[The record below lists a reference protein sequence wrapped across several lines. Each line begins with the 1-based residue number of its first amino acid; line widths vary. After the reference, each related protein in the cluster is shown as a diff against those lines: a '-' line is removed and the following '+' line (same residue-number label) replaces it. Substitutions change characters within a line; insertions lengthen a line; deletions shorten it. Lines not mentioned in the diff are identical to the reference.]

1 MDNKVLTNEGL
12 NKLKDELEHLKNE
25 KRPQVSDRIK
35 SAKEL
40 GDLSEN
46 AEYQEA
52 KEEQS
57 FVEGRILELEHLI
70 KTSSVVEKGKNN
82 GKVQVGCQVKID
94 KDGQIMYFTIVGSTE
109 ADPAQGKISL
119 ESPFGDALMGKA
131 VGDEVEIDLPSGKV
145 KCTILEIQ

>member
-1 MDNKVLTNEGL
+1 MDNKVLTKEGL
-12 NKLKDELEHLKNE
+12 EKLKEELEYLKNE

-57 FVEGRILELEHLI
+57 FVEGRILELEHLV
-70 KTSSVVEKGKNN
+70 KTSSVVKKMKGNN
-82 GKVQVGCQVKID
+82 SIQVGSKVKID
-94 KDGQIMYFTIVGSTE
+94 REGQIMNFTIVGSTE
-109 ADPAQGKISL
+109 ADPVQGKISL
-119 ESPFGDALMGKA
+119 ESPFGEALMGRSL
-131 VGDEVEIDLPSGKV
+131 GEEIEVDLPSGKT
-145 KCTILEIQ
+145 KCKILEIQ

>member
-12 NKLKDELEHLKNE
+12 SKLKDELEHLKNE

-70 KTSSVVEKGKNN
+70 KTSSVVEKIKNN

-94 KDGQIMYFTIVGSTE
+94 KDGQIMSFTIVGSTE

-119 ESPFGDALMGKA
+119 ESPFGDALMGKV

>member
-1 MDNKVLTNEGL
+1 MDKKVLTQEGL
-12 NKLKDELEHLKNE
+12 DKLKKELEYLKNE
-25 KRPQVSDRIK
+25 KRPQVSERIK

-70 KTSSVVEKGKNN
+70 KTSSVVEKVEGNAS
-82 GKVQVGCQVKID
+82 VQVGSQVKID
-94 KDGQIMYFTIVGSTE
+94 KGGQIMNFKIVGSTE
-109 ADPAQGKISL
+109 ADPVAGKISL
-119 ESPFGDALMGKA
+119 ESPFGEALMGRA
-131 VGDEVEIDLPSGKV
+131 VGEEVEVDLPGGKT
-145 KCTILEIQ
+145 KCKILEIE

>member
-1 MDNKVLTNEGL
+1 MDNKVLTKEGL
-12 NKLKDELEHLKNE
+12 NKLKDELGYLKNT
-25 KRPQVSDRIK
+25 KRPQVADRIK
-35 SAKEL
+35 QAKEL

-70 KTSSVVEKGKNN
+70 KTSSIVEKVKNN

-94 KDGQIMYFTIVGSTE
+94 RDGQNMNFTIVGSTE
-109 ADPAQGKISL
+109 ADPVHGKISL
-119 ESPFGDALMGKA
+119 ESPFGNALMGKS
-131 VGDEVEIDLPSGKV
+131 VGDEVEVDLPSGKI
-145 KCTILEIQ
+145 KCKILEIQ

>member
-1 MDNKVLTNEGL
+1 MDNKILTKEGL
-12 NKLKDELEHLKNE
+12 NKLKEELEYLKSQ

-35 SAKEL
+35 QAKEL

-70 KTSSVVEKGKNN
+70 KTSSVAEKTSMDGR
-82 GKVQVGCQVKID
+82 VHVGSQVKVD
-94 KDGQIMYFTIVGSTE
+94 KEGQIINFTIVGSTE
-109 ADPAQGKISL
+109 ADPVRGKISL
-119 ESPFGDALMGKA
+119 ESPFGEALMGKM
-131 VGDEVEIDLPSGKV
+131 VGDEVEINLPGRKTTC
-145 KCTILEIQ
+145 KILAIE

>member
-1 MDNKVLTNEGL
+1 MDNKILTKEGL
-12 NKLKDELEHLKNE
+12 QKLQEELEYLKTT

-70 KTSSVVEKGKNN
+70 KTSLVAEKVKSDGS
-82 GKVQVGCQVKID
+82 VQVGCHVKID
-94 KDGQIMYFTIVGSTE
+94 KEGQIMSFTIVGSTE
-109 ADPAQGKISL
+109 ADPMAGKISL
-119 ESPFGDALMGKA
+119 ESPFGEALMGKA
-131 VGDEVEIDLPSGKV
+131 VGDEVEVDLPGGKT
-145 KCTILEIQ
+145 KCKILEIK

>member
-1 MDNKVLTNEGL
+1 MDNKVLTPEGL
-12 NKLKDELEHLKNE
+12 SKLQEELEHLKMV
-25 KRPQVSDRIK
+25 KRPQVSERIK

-57 FVEGRILELEHLI
+57 FVEGRVLELEHLI
-70 KTSSVVEKGKNN
+70 KTSSVAEKVKDD

-94 KDGQIMYFTIVGSTE
+94 RDGQSMDFTIVGSTE
-109 ADPAQGKISL
+109 ADPVQGKISL
-119 ESPFGDALMGKA
+119 ESPFGDALMGKS
-131 VGDEVEIDLPSGKV
+131 VGDEVEVDLPGGKT
-145 KCTILEIQ
+145 KCKILKIQ

>member
-1 MDNKVLTNEGL
+1 MDNKVLTKEGL
-12 NKLKDELEHLKNE
+12 QKLKDELEHLKTE
-25 KRPQVSDRIK
+25 KRPQVSERIK

-70 KTSSVVEKGKNN
+70 KTSSVAEKAVSD
-82 GKVQVGCQVKID
+82 GKVHVGCQVKID
-94 KDGQIMYFTIVGSTE
+94 RDGQIMNFTIVGSTE
-109 ADPAQGKISL
+109 ADPVAGRISL
-119 ESPFGDALMGKA
+119 ESPFGEALMGRSL
-131 VGDEVEIDLPSGKV
+131 GDEVEVDLPGGKT
-145 KCTILEIQ
+145 KCKILEIQ

>member
-1 MDNKVLTNEGL
+1 MDNKVLTQEGL
-12 NKLKDELEHLKNE
+12 NKLKEELEYLKNE
-25 KRPQVSDRIK
+25 KRPQVADRIK

-70 KTSSVVEKGKNN
+70 KTSSVAEKTTKDGT
-82 GKVQVGCQVKID
+82 VQVGSQVKIN
-94 KDGQIMYFTIVGSTE
+94 KEGQEINFTIVGSTE
-109 ADPAQGKISL
+109 ADPIHGKISL
-119 ESPFGDALMGKA
+119 ESPFGEALMGRK
-131 VGDEVEIDLPSGKV
+131 VGEELEVDLPGGKT
-145 KCTILEIQ
+145 KCKIISIQ

>member
-1 MDNKVLTNEGL
+1 MDNKVLTQEGL
-12 NKLKDELEHLKNE
+12 NKLKEELDYLKNE
-25 KRPQVSDRIK
+25 KRPQVADRIK

-70 KTSSVVEKGKNN
+70 KTSSVAAKTTKDGT
-82 GKVQVGCQVKID
+82 VQVGSKVKINR
-94 KDGQIMYFTIVGSTE
+94 DGQEMNFTIVGSTE
-109 ADPAQGKISL
+109 ADPVAGKISL
-119 ESPFGDALMGKA
+119 ESPFGEALMGRK
-131 VGDEVEIDLPSGKV
+131 VGEEVEVDLPGGKT
-145 KCTILEIQ
+145 KCKILEIE